1 MSLYKLIIIPFLL
14 ISSIVFAQSTIK
26 HKVVSGESIYAI
38 AKKYNVKQAEIYTLN
53 PNIEG
58 KLLQLNTV
66 LLIPNNQNLS
76 EINPKTHTVV
86 AGESLYRI
94 SKKYNVSVQELERL
108 NPQVVKKLPI
118 GYELILKE
126 EVLPVESETSIV
138 VENEIVID
146 STAVVAEVNTTN
158 ILIETALKNLG
169 TKYKR
174 GGTTSKGFDCSGLI
188 FSTFKEVDIT
198 LPRSSQEQSKIGVKV
213 DKSQAKKG
221 DLIFF
226 TTNGK
231 NIINHVGMITDI
243 FDDEIQFIHSSVQLG
258 VIISSTKETY
268 YSKRLKQINS
278 VLQSFI
284 FN

>member
-1 MSLYKLIIIPFLL
+1 
-14 ISSIVFAQSTIK
+14 
-26 HKVVSGESIYAI
+26 
-38 AKKYNVKQAEIYTLN
+38 
-53 PNIEG
+53 
-58 KLLQLNTV
+58 
-66 LLIPNNQNLS
+66 
-76 EINPKTHTVV
+76 
-86 AGESLYRI
+86 
-94 SKKYNVSVQELERL
+94 VQELERL

-268 YSKRLKQINS
+268 YAKRLKQINS